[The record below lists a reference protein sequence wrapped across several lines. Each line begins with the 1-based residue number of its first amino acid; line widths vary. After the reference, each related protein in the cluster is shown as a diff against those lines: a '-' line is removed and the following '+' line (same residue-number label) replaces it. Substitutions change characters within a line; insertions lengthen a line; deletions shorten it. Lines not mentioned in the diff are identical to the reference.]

1 MDTVAV
7 PEFAAAVAL
16 VRSRLPGWMA
26 VYVFGSAARDA
37 LRSDSDIDLAVLAAG
52 RVDAELRFD
61 LEQQCARLFGR
72 EVDLVDVRSAPLPLQ
87 AAIVGEGRLLAAADP
102 SAEAF
107 FANMILS
114 RYCAFN
120 EERRPL
126 LDAIK
131 QRGSIYA

>member
-1 MDTVAV
+1 MDTVEG
-7 PEFAAAVAL
+7 PDFAAAVAL
-16 VRSRLPGWMA
+16 LQSRLPGLAA

-37 LRSDSDIDLAVLAAG
+37 LRADSDIDLAVLASA
-52 RVDAELRFD
+52 RIDADLRFD

-87 AAIVGEGRLLAAADP
+87 AAIVGEGRLLLAAEP
-102 SAEAF
+102 VQEAF
-107 FANMILS
+107 FTNTVLS

-126 LDAIK
+126 LAAIR
-131 QRGSIYA
+131 QRGSVYA